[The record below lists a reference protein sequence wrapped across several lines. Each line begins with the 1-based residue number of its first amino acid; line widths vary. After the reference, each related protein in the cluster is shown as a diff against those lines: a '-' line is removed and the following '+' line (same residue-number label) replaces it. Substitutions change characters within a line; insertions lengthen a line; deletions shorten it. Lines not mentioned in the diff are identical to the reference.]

1 MVKEPI
7 RLGLRLVRVQALHPA
22 GRDVGR
28 VREAAEGHPAENPP
42 LPQPRD
48 LRGRRPHILLLAILL
63 RQGMVYYS
71 TSHYTGYQILSPNDT
86 FVCMFH
92 QFPT

>member
-1 MVKEPI
+1 MYVLEGGVRRPPD
-7 RLGLRLVRVQALHPA
+7 LLRVQALHPA

-71 TSHYTGYQILSPNDT
+71 TPHYTGYQILSPNE
-86 FVCMFH
+86 
-92 QFPT
+92 